1 MRDRLGRANVW
12 ATATATACEIA
23 VKQLR
28 PLLWFHE
35 STVVPLD
42 VILDTLK
49 KIQQIDAQPS
59 RVCYQQSR
67 LHAVAM
73 PGWLH
78 SHKPCR
84 YEFQLVPYHLDEH

>member
-23 VKQLR
+23 VKQLG
-28 PLLWFHE
+28 PLL
-35 STVVPLD
+35 VVSREHRCSFGCYFGYPE
-42 VILDTLK
+42 K
-49 KIQQIDAQPS
+49 DAQPS
-59 RVCYQQSR
+59 RVCYPQSR